1 MCLCFKVEGDEQ
13 MKITV
18 IGVVPPCPRCKHIYD
33 LAIEAAEELGVEVEA
48 KKLAYDAD
56 EAQKYGKV
64 GTAHHIAE
72 WAGMEM
78 DWSKIREIISEDW
91 SQEFD
96 DFLMPCT
103 RKAEEKGWLMTP
115 VLLIDDKVAFS
126 GYVPKKE
133 DIKEALKKA
142 AKL

>member
-1 MCLCFKVEGDEQ
+1 

-33 LAIEAAEELGVEVEA
+33 LAVEVASELGIEVEM
-48 KKLAYDAD
+48 KKIAYDAE

-64 GTAHHIAE
+64 GTAYHIAE
-72 WAGMEM
+72 WANMEV

-91 SQEFD
+91 SKELD

-103 RKAEEKGWLMTP
+103 KKAEEKGWLMTP
-115 VLLIDDKVAFS
+115 VLLIDGKVAFM
-126 GYVPKKE
+126 GYVPGKE
-133 DIKEALKKA
+133 DIKVAIQAALN
-142 AKL
+142 LGN

>member
-1 MCLCFKVEGDEQ
+1 

-33 LAIEAAEELGVEVEA
+33 LSLEAAGELGVDVKMEKFA
-48 KKLAYDAD
+48 FDAD
-56 EAQKYGKV
+56 EVQKYGKI

-72 WAGMEM
+72 WAEMEM
-78 DWSKIREIISEDW
+78 DWSKIREIISEEW
-91 SQEFD
+91 SQELD
-96 DFLMPCT
+96 DFLMPCA

-115 VLLIDDKVAFS
+115 VLLIDDKVAVS

-133 DIKEALKKA
+133 DIKEAFIKA
-142 AKL
+142 AQLQKGE

>member
-1 MCLCFKVEGDEQ
+1 MKGDETV
-13 MKITV
+13 KITV
-18 IGVVPPCPRCKHIYD
+18 IGVVPPCPRCKHLYD
-33 LAIEAAEELGVEVEA
+33 LAVEAAAELGVEVEM

-56 EAQKYGKV
+56 EAQQYGKV

-78 DWSKIREIISEDW
+78 DWSKIREVISEEW
-91 SQEFD
+91 SQELD
-96 DFLMPCT
+96 DCLMPCT

-115 VLLIDDKVAFS
+115 VLLIDERIVFS
-126 GYVPKKE
+126 GYVPAKE
-133 DIKEALKKA
+133 AIKEAIQKA